1 MRRGRGGEPPHNR
14 PAGARREA
22 GRVVE
27 PTRPDSP
34 ALIAR
39 ARLSGS
45 QAGYN
50 TAGDLLGARA
60 RAVLV
65 PFADGRENEQSLRA
79 AALAARGLA
88 LCLDEAELTPDMLA
102 KAIDRVADAPRPIHG
117 IRLDGAARSAALLLG
132 WCRR

>member
-1 MRRGRGGEPPHNR
+1 M
-14 PAGARREA
+14 
-22 GRVVE
+22 
-27 PTRPDSP
+27 
-34 ALIAR
+34 AR
-39 ARLSGS
+39 ARLSVS

-50 TAGDLLGARA
+50 TAVDLLGARA

-79 AALAARGLA
+79 AAFAARGLA

-102 KAIDRVADAPRPIHG
+102 KAIDRAADAPRPTHD
-117 IRLDGAARSAALLLG
+117 IRLDGAAHSAALLLG